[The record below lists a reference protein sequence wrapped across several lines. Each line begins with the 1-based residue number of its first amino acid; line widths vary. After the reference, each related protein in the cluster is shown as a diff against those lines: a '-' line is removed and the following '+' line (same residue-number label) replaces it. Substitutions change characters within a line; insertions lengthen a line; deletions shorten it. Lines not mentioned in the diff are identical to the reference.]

1 MNMTTND
8 HNGVEAGSGRSQQRT
23 RRLACISLALI
34 TSAGLGA
41 LVGSASAS
49 TATKPPAA
57 VVPDNAGSGTQLSG
71 PELRC
76 KLTQPGPRV
85 VLLAFQVS
93 NADCSKPPMLVSA
106 RTIKG

>member
-1 MNMTTND
+1 MKMTTND
-8 HNGVEAGSGRSQQRT
+8 HHGGEGGSGWSRPRT

-41 LVGSASAS
+41 VVGSSWAS

-57 VVPDNAGSGTQLSG
+57 VVPDIGS
-71 PELRC
+71 ELQC
-76 KLTQPGPRV
+76 TSTQPGPRV

-93 NADCSKPPMLVSA
+93 NADCTKSPMLVSA
-106 RTIKG
+106 RTITG